1 MRERDWVK
9 KFDEVREKIAEQQI
23 YTDKVKSEVE
33 KKLLQV
39 CSHQF
44 YEYKLKKKI
53 FMFISLYK
61 NKKVYKLSNTD
72 TKFLL
77 CLESCMF

>member
-1 MRERDWVK
+1 MVLAKKKHLKLNFLKLTILLFFLSILSLVKALKSDNDMRERDWVK

-39 CSHQF
+39 CSH
-44 YEYKLKKKI
+44 
-53 FMFISLYK
+53 
-61 NKKVYKLSNTD
+61 
-72 TKFLL
+72 
-77 CLESCMF
+77 

>member
-44 YEYKLKKKI
+44 YEYKL
-53 FMFISLYK
+53 
-61 NKKVYKLSNTD
+61 
-72 TKFLL
+72 
-77 CLESCMF
+77 